1 MIVYLIS
8 DDLKMHELLA
18 GGLKELLTGDT
29 VIAAF
34 PLRKAKMMIAHRK
47 PSVIVLDID
56 AGEQFDAAAYIK
68 ELCPRY
74 SIPIIVVTASKSPQS
89 ALLSAG
95 AIDIILHQSG
105 TAADEKLL
113 QRVSTSII
121 SSVSI
126 IKPRFYPQKISDCER
141 VIVIGGSTGST
152 NALPVVLKGL
162 PADCPPV
169 VCVLHMPEGYTKIYA
184 TQLDAALPMKVTEA
198 VSGTYLKRGMVII
211 AAGGKHLRV
220 FRDKKGYFVTSE
232 AGVKVNGHC
241 PSVDVLFDSAAYA
254 AKKNAIGVILTGM
267 GSDGAKGMLDMR
279 KLGAYN
285 IAESEKTA
293 VVYGMPKVA
302 AENGAANIS
311 LPLDEI
317 ASHIINKLASSDI

>member
-95 AIDIILHQSG
+95 AIDI
-105 TAADEKLL
+105 
-113 QRVSTSII
+113 
-121 SSVSI
+121 
-126 IKPRFYPQKISDCER
+126 
-141 VIVIGGSTGST
+141 
-152 NALPVVLKGL
+152 
-162 PADCPPV
+162 
-169 VCVLHMPEGYTKIYA
+169 
-184 TQLDAALPMKVTEA
+184 
-198 VSGTYLKRGMVII
+198 
-211 AAGGKHLRV
+211 
-220 FRDKKGYFVTSE
+220 
-232 AGVKVNGHC
+232 
-241 PSVDVLFDSAAYA
+241 
-254 AKKNAIGVILTGM
+254 
-267 GSDGAKGMLDMR
+267 
-279 KLGAYN
+279 
-285 IAESEKTA
+285 
-293 VVYGMPKVA
+293 
-302 AENGAANIS
+302 
-311 LPLDEI
+311 
-317 ASHIINKLASSDI
+317 

>member
-162 PADCPPV
+162 PAQVLLSETELFEAIEDDTFAIMEAIRKVLEEAPPELV
-169 VCVLHMPEGYTKIYA
+169 GDIYDNGLLLTGGGA
-184 TQLDAALPMKVTEA
+184 LLGGLTQLI
-198 VSGTYLKRGMVII
+198 KRTLGINCNI
-211 AAGGKHLRV
+211 AKDSINCVA
-220 FRDKKGYFVTSE
+220 KG
-232 AGVKVNGHC
+232 
-241 PSVDVLFDSAAYA
+241 
-254 AKKNAIGVILTGM
+254 TGM
-267 GSDGAKGMLDMR
+267 AFGRMTTLLDGFEA
-279 KLGAYN
+279 A
-285 IAESEKTA
+285 T
-293 VVYGMPKVA
+293 VYKYR
-302 AENGAANIS
+302 
-311 LPLDEI
+311 
-317 ASHIINKLASSDI
+317 

>member
-254 AKKNAIGVILTGM
+254 AKKERHRRYT
-267 GSDGAKGMLDMR
+267 
-279 KLGAYN
+279 
-285 IAESEKTA
+285 
-293 VVYGMPKVA
+293 YGY
-302 AENGAANIS
+302 GQ
-311 LPLDEI
+311 
-317 ASHIINKLASSDI
+317 